1 VLRGVAVA
9 GVAAAGAVVG
19 LLGLVV
25 AFRTGVRP
33 TRYPGLS
40 PEVSTSFAVVGTA
53 VGAICW
59 AIVRRRARRPRTV
72 LRRAVAVVVAVAV
85 LADAWVAVR
94 MGWPGAV
101 VLAAE
106 HLVVVTMSV
115 LVLRRVMPVPAD
127 DETRGGRWAE
137 LRPWCRWSLAAGL
150 VVAAA
155 VWTLVNKPVEG
166 PILLVITYG
175 HGVTLADLFA
185 VAAVLAALHLVRQD
199 LVGAAPRRTV
209 ARRRAG

>member
-1 VLRGVAVA
+1 MLRGIAVA

-19 LLGLVV
+19 LVGLVI

-33 TRYPGLS
+33 LRYPGLS
-40 PEVSTSFAVVGTA
+40 PEVSTSFAVIGTL

-59 AIVRRRARRPRTV
+59 AIVRRRARRPRIV
-72 LRRAVAVVVAVAV
+72 LRRAVAAVVAVAL

-101 VLAAE
+101 VLAVE
-106 HLVVVTMSV
+106 HLLVVTMSV
-115 LVLRRVMPVPAD
+115 LVLRRVMPVPPD

-137 LRPWCRWSLAAGL
+137 LTPWWRWSLASGL

-175 HGVTLADLFA
+175 RGITLADLFA
-185 VAAVLAALHLVRQD
+185 VAAVLAAFHLVRQD
-199 LVGAAPRRTV
+199 LGGAGPRRSP
-209 ARRRAG
+209 AHQRAG